1 MKRIFSLMLAVL
13 AALNGVP
20 ALAEATLAPTE
31 DVWQGVWNSV
41 GEAWTEAGR
50 AAEQAWTETEKA
62 AQSAWDSIGEAT
74 GEAWKAAGEAAG
86 EALKAAGEAAGE
98 MWDLAGS
105 LAAEKGEALR
115 QTALELLDDMRA
127 WLDAAGEGALDVLRQ
142 AFDITTE
149 GLGIDVET
157 AEALWTEAMQYADEC
172 GIDQTDMAKLA
183 LAAVVQV
190 KAQGAED
197 IRAAVMAFIENSG
210 VTGPEGA
217 EDALEALEEEL
228 KQVP

>member
-1 MKRIFSLMLAVL
+1 M
-13 AALNGVP
+13 
-20 ALAEATLAPTE
+20 
-31 DVWQGVWNSV
+31 
-41 GEAWTEAGR
+41 
-50 AAEQAWTETEKA
+50 
-62 AQSAWDSIGEAT
+62 
-74 GEAWKAAGEAAG
+74 
-86 EALKAAGEAAGE
+86 
-98 MWDLAGS
+98 
-105 LAAEKGEALR
+105 
-115 QTALELLDDMRA
+115 
-127 WLDAAGEGALDVLRQ
+127 
-142 AFDITTE
+142 
-149 GLGIDVET
+149 ET